1 MRTVDNKFI
10 YGEPVVLEQV
20 DPGRSRFS
28 FGSVSLVIAQ
38 LLVVAFL
45 LKMVFPPLRDG
56 ATAALARLQV
66 SLATRDVE
74 AGHAQR
80 AADRL
85 RGAME
90 LRSDRLSVS
99 RGIMEVARHCD
110 RDVWEKASAI
120 VFFHQNSSDADRSEI
135 LMWSLLRGEHSYFDK
150 LIASLPQGFVDRD
163 PELMRLAEW
172 RAMAAVDGS
181 QIGRNPERGSNQ

>member
-1 MRTVDNKFI
+1 MRTVDNKFV
-10 YGEPVVLEQV
+10 YGEPVVLEQAK
-20 DPGRSRFS
+20 PRLSRFS

-45 LKMVFPPLRDG
+45 LKMISPPLRDG
-56 ATAALARLQV
+56 ATAGLARLQV
-66 SLATRDVE
+66 SLATRDIE

-80 AADRL
+80 AGDRL
-85 RGAME
+85 REAME
-90 LRSDRLSVS
+90 LRSNWLSVS

-120 VFFHQNSSDADRSEI
+120 VFFHQEAADADRSEI
-135 LMWSLLRGEHSYFDK
+135 LMWSLLRGEQPYFDK
-150 LIASLPQGFVDRD
+150 LIACLPQGFVERD

-181 QIGRNPERGSNQ
+181 QTQTKSGGGQ

>member
-1 MRTVDNKFI
+1 MKTIDNKFI

-20 DPGRSRFS
+20 EPRLSRFS

-45 LKMVFPPLRDG
+45 LKTVSPPLRDG

-66 SLATRDVE
+66 SLATRDIE

-80 AADRL
+80 AGDRL
-85 RGAME
+85 REAME

-120 VFFHQNSSDADRSEI
+120 VFFHQDSSHADRSEI
-135 LMWSLLRGEHSYFDK
+135 LMWSLLRGEQSYFDK
-150 LIASLPQGFVDRD
+150 LMACLPQGFVDRD
-163 PELMRLAEW
+163 PELLRLAEW
-172 RAMAAVDGS
+172 RAMAAVEDS
-181 QIGRNPERGSNQ
+181 HNQTKCGEGQ